1 MEQELFKKAR
11 EAFENGNYDEA
22 IQLMERLY
30 VDQRTFHNNYF
41 LFKVLKKDQQWERAV
56 KVANEFLKEYIQNN
70 DYFYQY
76 FDCMLHSGDVLG
88 SFKLYLNL
96 KKYLNLEEEQ
106 NLQTK
111 LKLYPSYLTKE
122 QQQTKQETLRKLK
135 YLGGYTINEQRQILS
150 NLKFLNPQELFLN
163 CKSALIDQN
172 VPCIVRMS
180 LLDMV
185 RTVSSVKVEVLDI
198 FEKKIT
204 VDLSNLKKLE
214 DTDIFQRI
222 KNEIFDSKKISEPLK
237 LRIFS
242 EAKVKLLVIYPEIE
256 NYNYDVLQKIIFSN
270 LNDLDGNLYDLRTRI
285 DKEINKIND
294 FKIY

>member
-1 MEQELFKKAR
+1 M
-11 EAFENGNYDEA
+11 
-22 IQLMERLY
+22 
-30 VDQRTFHNNYF
+30 
-41 LFKVLKKDQQWERAV
+41 
-56 KVANEFLKEYIQNN
+56 
-70 DYFYQY
+70 
-76 FDCMLHSGDVLG
+76 
-88 SFKLYLNL
+88 
-96 KKYLNLEEEQ
+96 
-106 NLQTK
+106 
-111 LKLYPSYLTKE
+111 
-122 QQQTKQETLRKLK
+122 
-135 YLGGYTINEQRQILS
+135 
-150 NLKFLNPQELFLN
+150 KFLNPQELFLN

-204 VDLSNLKKLE
+204 VDLSDLKKLE

>member
-135 YLGGYTINEQRQILS
+135 YLGGYTINEQR
-150 NLKFLNPQELFLN
+150 
-163 CKSALIDQN
+163 
-172 VPCIVRMS
+172 
-180 LLDMV
+180 
-185 RTVSSVKVEVLDI
+185 
-198 FEKKIT
+198 
-204 VDLSNLKKLE
+204 
-214 DTDIFQRI
+214 
-222 KNEIFDSKKISEPLK
+222 
-237 LRIFS
+237 
-242 EAKVKLLVIYPEIE
+242 
-256 NYNYDVLQKIIFSN
+256 
-270 LNDLDGNLYDLRTRI
+270 
-285 DKEINKIND
+285 
-294 FKIY
+294 